1 MRHDILR
8 SIRESRDITSAIILT
23 HNIDFAF
30 IQAIVLPALRK
41 CGSPAVTVFADATC
55 SKQSYEIQHR
65 ILSGLGSR
73 YRVVAVPM
81 LSGFRFHPKAVLLS
95 GPEQATL
102 FIGSGNLTFGGW
114 RENAEVWTRY
124 DTGADGTAIFAAFS
138 DYLQQVLALCDDP
151 KDSIIREVAEPFDGE
166 SRAWAVH
173 MEAPSGLLV
182 RAGRGPSLLE
192 QMRATL
198 GDRRADHV
206 YVCVPYFDEGAQA
219 LNAAATVLCGGS
231 CPVTVLVQSGRTTL
245 MQTAANGLGTN
256 ISLRDMKF
264 EHRERI
270 GSSGQERVR
279 QAFIHAKW
287 YAVECGSEAFI
298 FAGSANCS
306 QAALTIP
313 GSAGNAELLA
323 WSIMPVADFRLTFL
337 NELVITDSLPT
348 LAAQADVTLATIAT
362 APIGILAAR
371 LEGGQ
376 LEITYRGEQEATI
389 TAALVDEALLSPNG
403 QTAHTVSFQCDH
415 PQPRS
420 VLLIAIV
427 DGKEVRSGIH
437 WVDNETALRVSARS
451 RSLADSIGTLVRKGT
466 WSIGAWTEVL
476 GELYKHLEYMPG
488 HTFAAHRS
496 GRSGEDRHGPSE
508 FTWSDVFAN
517 DYSFTAGVH
526 LPHLALSG
534 DQRIGGLRSMLLRWF
549 GIAQPEQLEPESQ
562 EDLTPEPNT
571 TLFDPDGGDRP
582 VPLPRGN
589 SLEKTTNP
597 QRKRATR
604 LVAQIADRF
613 ADRDFLSNRPPEL
626 LAADLKVAALLLRAG
641 LADKWLSEDDFLG
654 ASVRIWLPLFFNAE
668 GDDTTGWIE
677 QRYLTAPDREHFADS
692 VASAELA
699 AALACWA
706 LSIPA
711 NRNTPEHTRFVLASV
726 LSIARL
732 PWMWQTGGNPA
743 IAKQVADVFGYT
755 SNQFVNWSEIER
767 NWVTMVRRGYAL
779 QRLQAAI
786 VGRNIVEISKR
797 ITQTA
802 VDAGEL
808 LWQGKYGFCVA
819 GSGCER
825 APGRNCDVLLLQR
838 KDACTRFTGP
848 LLIPVKG
855 LLEENVMPEA
865 TLSTRARAEIAAM
878 VRELSSGFRRL
889 ATGAG

>member
-1 MRHDILR
+1 MRHDVLR
-8 SIRESRDITSAIILT
+8 SIRESRDVTSAIILT

-30 IQAIVLPALRK
+30 IQALVLPALRK

-55 SKQSYEIQHR
+55 SKQSFELQHR

-81 LSGFRFHPKAVLLS
+81 LTGFRFHPKAVLLS

-102 FIGSGNLTFGGW
+102 LIGSGNLTFGGW

-124 DTGADGTAIFAAFS
+124 DTGADGTSTLAAFR
-138 DYLQQVLALCDDP
+138 DYLQQVLALCADP
-151 KDSIIREVAEPFDGE
+151 KDSIIREVAEAFDGD
-166 SRAWAVH
+166 SRTWALH
-173 MEAPSGLLV
+173 MEPPSGLLV

-219 LNAAATVLCGGS
+219 LNAAATLLSGGS
-231 CPVTVLVQSGRTTL
+231 CPATVLVQSGRTTL
-245 MQTAANGLGTN
+245 MQTAANGLGAN
-256 ISLRDMKF
+256 ISLRDTKF

-270 GSSGQERVR
+270 GSKGQERVR
-279 QAFIHAKW
+279 QAFIHGKW

-298 FAGSANCS
+298 FAGSADCS

-313 GSAGNAELLA
+313 GRAGNAELLT
-323 WSIMPVADFRLTFL
+323 WSILPVAVFRQTFL
-337 NELVITDSLPT
+337 NELVITDSSPT
-348 LAAQADVTLATIAT
+348 LAAQADVAPATTAN

-371 LEGGQ
+371 LEAGR
-376 LEITYRGEQEATI
+376 LEIAYRGEQQATI
-389 TAALVDEALLSPNG
+389 TGALVDEALLSPNG
-403 QTAHTVSFQCDH
+403 QTAHTVSFQRNH
-415 PQPRS
+415 PQPRT
-420 VLLIAIV
+420 VLLIGIV
-427 DGKEVRSGIH
+427 DGKEVRSAIH

-451 RSLADSIGTLVRKGT
+451 RSLADSIDTLVRKGT

-476 GELYKHLEYMPG
+476 GELYRHLEYMPSRTFVG
-488 HTFAAHRS
+488 HGSAHI
-496 GRSGEDRHGPSE
+496 GEDRHGPAE

-517 DYSFTAGVH
+517 DYRFTAGLH

-549 GIAQPEQLEPESQ
+549 GIAQPELSEPEFQ
-562 EDLTPEPNT
+562 EDLTPEPNPT
-571 TLFDPDGGDRP
+571 GFDPEGDRP
-582 VPLPRGN
+582 VPLPKSNG
-589 SLEKTTNP
+589 LDETTNP
-597 QRKRATR
+597 QRKRAKR
-604 LVAQIADRF
+604 LVAQVADRF

-677 QRYLTAPDREHFADS
+677 QRYLTAPDREQFADS
-692 VASAELA
+692 LGSAELA

-726 LSIARL
+726 LSVARL
-732 PWMWQTGGNPA
+732 PWMWQTGGNQA

-755 SNQFVNWSEIER
+755 SNQFVNWGDIER

-786 VGRNIVEISKR
+786 LGRNIVEISKR

-819 GSGCER
+819 GSRCDR
-825 APGRNCDVLLLQR
+825 APGNNCDVLLLQR

-848 LLIPVKG
+848 LLIPVQG
-855 LLEENVMPEA
+855 LLEDHVIPEA
-865 TLSTRARAEIAAM
+865 TLSRRARAEIAAM

-889 ATGAG
+889 APAAG